1 MSCCRKEI
9 NALPYMDAVVIV
21 VGSVGGYW
29 NSHVCVSQ
37 PTNQIV
43 PSAQVWGLGTGPLF
57 CVRGSEFTVLHTC
70 SVLFLGAFSRAYIVL
85 PGMCQVF
92 VLIFTPFTTSKH

>member
-9 NALPYMDAVVIV
+9 NALPYMDVVVIV

-70 SVLFLGAFSRAYIVL
+70 SVLFLGAFS
-85 PGMCQVF
+85 
-92 VLIFTPFTTSKH
+92 